1 MILFEDVMQHVVVW
15 VACNAIIAYVA
26 YKTEHRL
33 IRRICFVANWILDVL
48 ILVLGYG
55 LIAGSKIVVNACWCA
70 MSMSLSFVVIS
81 AILRD
86 SIWRRNKEDDQAK

>member
-1 MILFEDVMQHVVVW
+1 MILFEDVMWHVIVW
-15 VACNAIIAYVA
+15 VVCNAIIVYVA

-55 LIAGSKIVVNACWCA
+55 LIAGTKIVVNVCWCA
-70 MSMSLSFVVIS
+70 MGMSLSFAVIS
-81 AILRD
+81 AVLRD
-86 SIWRRNKEDDQAK
+86 SIWRCDKEDDQIK